1 MLMNQIVRSSAG
13 LSLLALAIATGI
25 SAGQDAPAKAP
36 PAPANPAVKVN
47 PAVPAQVNP
56 AAPVQVNQAAP
67 AQVNQVAPAGAQ
79 AAQNANPSAPAQQY
93 RAKQIL
99 GSQVTVQ
106 GDASVGTVDDM
117 VLDDHGNVDY
127 LIVARADGKLVTVP
141 WDATIFN
148 ADKRMA
154 TVQITQEKFQQVPTY
169 TTQQYPAYATPAYR
183 SQVYQYYGLTPGQS
197 RRLVRRGVVVAP

>member
-1 MLMNQIVRSSAG
+1 MLMNQIVRSRAG

-25 SAGQDAPAKAP
+25 SAGQDAPAKNP

-47 PAVPAQVNP
+47 PAAPAQVNQQAPP
-56 AAPVQVNQAAP
+56 AQVNQAAP
-67 AQVNQVAPAGAQ
+67 AQVNQAAPAG
-79 AAQNANPSAPAQQY
+79 AQNANPSAPAQQY

-99 GSQVTVQ
+99 GAQVQVQ

-141 WDATIFN
+141 WDATMFN
-148 ADKRMA
+148 VEKRMA

-183 SQVYQYYGLTPGQS
+183 NQVYQYYGLTPGQS
-197 RRLVRRGVVVAP
+197 RRLVRRGAVVAP